1 MLDKSES
8 GQLKR
13 PTYWKGGVEHLQT
26 LTGNKT
32 IITRKLDPNSLQ

>member
-1 MLDKSES
+1 MLDESES

-13 PTYWKGGVEHLQT
+13 PTYWKGGLENVQT